1 MKMLHQQICTNQL
14 RALTIKKILE
24 YVKLFNKTLIIDYH
38 KTVVSQ
44 VWMIQEICYFLQNLQ
59 NNKKIR
65 VIYAPEQIIY
75 QQ

>member
-1 MKMLHQQICTNQL
+1 MKMLNQQICTNQL

-24 YVKLFNKTLIIDYH
+24 YVKLFNKTQIIDYH

-44 VWMIQEICYFLQNLQ
+44 VSMIQEICYFLRNLQ

-65 VIYAPEQIIY
+65 VIYAPEQIIH